1 MKKKVISKKRT
12 PKKTSIINEIENEVQ
27 EIEQWII
34 ERKKFFIKLVWTVG
48 LITALIILSNVYLRT
63 KGVGI

>member
-27 EIEQWII
+27 EVEQWII
-34 ERKKFFIKLVWTVG
+34 ERKKFFIKLAWTVG

>member
-12 PKKTSIINEIENEVQ
+12 PKKTSIIDEIENEVQ
-27 EIEQWII
+27 EVEQWII
-34 ERKKFFIKLVWTVG
+34 ERKKFFIKLAWTVG
-48 LITALIILSNVYLRT
+48 LITALIILSNVYLRI